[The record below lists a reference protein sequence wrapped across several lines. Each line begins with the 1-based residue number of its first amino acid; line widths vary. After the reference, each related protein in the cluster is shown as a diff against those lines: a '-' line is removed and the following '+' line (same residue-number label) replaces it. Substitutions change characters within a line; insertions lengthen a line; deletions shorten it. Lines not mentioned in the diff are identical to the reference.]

1 MRCSKN
7 KVNLKSGKSAV
18 LSSATSGS
26 FSEVAALSH
35 TARAISSVSAVDC
48 IPGPVLDLE
57 ENA

>member
-1 MRCSKN
+1 MRCSKK

-48 IPGPVLDLE
+48 ISGPVLDLE